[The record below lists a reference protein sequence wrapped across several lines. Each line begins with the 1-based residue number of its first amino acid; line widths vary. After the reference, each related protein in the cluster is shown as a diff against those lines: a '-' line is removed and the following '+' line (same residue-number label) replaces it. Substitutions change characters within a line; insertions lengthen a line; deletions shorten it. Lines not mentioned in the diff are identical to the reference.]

1 MAKKENI
8 ENYFNNIKSNEDVNI
23 ENAKDIMITSSQ
35 AIAFHKIVR
44 DRLEK
49 EKKLYSKEDYDEIYE
64 KYFLTMICLMRADK
78 IEDYITKYSEDGG
91 QKWD

>member
-8 ENYFNNIKSNEDVNI
+8 EKYFNNIKSNEDVDI
-23 ENAKDIMITSSQ
+23 ENAKKIVLTSSQ

-44 DRLEK
+44 DRLEE

-64 KYFLTMICLMRADK
+64 KYFLTMVCLMRTDK
-78 IEDYITKYSEDGG
+78 IEDYITKYAEDGG
-91 QKWD
+91 RKWD